1 MTYEEIISQVKT
13 PKNKGIYAQTD
24 RLSARYIIAVAL
36 RKRSR
41 VVKQEREKKNL
52 KERFLQQSLCVPLI
66 EVSKHECACVSINGC
81 KVLRS
86 SYKIPAVIKD
96 SVNSVT
102 SIDGSKIFTPTAFKD
117 YGEYSRLPKI
127 NPKYYILNEYLYVTG
142 ISNLEWVKVIGV
154 FEDPLAV
161 DLLSSCND
169 NSSANIDCTN
179 ALTTN
184 FKIAP
189 DLEDSVITLTL
200 EEIFNS
206 WKYGNQDIIN
216 NQLEEAR

>member
-1 MTYEEIISQVKT
+1 M
-13 PKNKGIYAQTD
+13 
-24 RLSARYIIAVAL
+24 
-36 RKRSR
+36 
-41 VVKQEREKKNL
+41 
-52 KERFLQQSLCVPLI
+52 
-66 EVSKHECACVSINGC
+66 
-81 KVLRS
+81 
-86 SYKIPAVIKD
+86 
-96 SVNSVT
+96 
-102 SIDGSKIFTPTAFKD
+102 
-117 YGEYSRLPKI
+117 
-127 NPKYYILNEYLYVTG
+127 YVTG